1 MINFLSVFY
10 FWALENGTYALI
22 SFASASSS
30 ISSSS
35 AVSRVD
41 ISLRTF
47 CSSAKSRPLT
57 KWVCSMSPP
66 KNLDSC
72 YRKKKFILLILF
84 KGFATRIDFTE
95 GFKLS
100 WKQVCLVT
108 KKCFFW
114 KIQRKR
120 QNEEFRTLDGHL
132 LTLPTKTQ

>member
-1 MINFLSVFY
+1 MINFLLVFY

-72 YRKKKFILLILF
+72 YRKKAYL
-84 KGFATRIDFTE
+84 RNDFVT
-95 GFKLS
+95 
-100 WKQVCLVT
+100 CVT
-108 KKCFFW
+108 KKCSTTTKFWSAKYGFDATRVCNGRIYVLTFFW
-114 KIQRKR
+114 RFRKKVIVIR
-120 QNEEFRTLDGHL
+120 
-132 LTLPTKTQ
+132 KSS